1 MKTEAP
7 FLPGFKLE
15 QTFFGFKPAD
25 RVALHE
31 NIFNLIWFG
40 EGRWDW
46 DTIYNMP
53 IHIRALWTRKVNQII
68 MMRNTP
74 TDIKQDT
81 LNKPKI
87 AKPTTRPA
95 KSA

>member
-7 FLPGFKLE
+7 LLPGFKLE
-15 QTFFGFKPAD
+15 PTFFGFKPSD

-53 IHIRALWTRKVNQII
+53 VHIRALWTRKVNQII
-68 MMRNTP
+68 AMRNVP
-74 TDIKQDT
+74 TDT
-81 LNKPKI
+81 ASNTPKKSKT
-87 AKPTTRPA
+87 AKPVRPA